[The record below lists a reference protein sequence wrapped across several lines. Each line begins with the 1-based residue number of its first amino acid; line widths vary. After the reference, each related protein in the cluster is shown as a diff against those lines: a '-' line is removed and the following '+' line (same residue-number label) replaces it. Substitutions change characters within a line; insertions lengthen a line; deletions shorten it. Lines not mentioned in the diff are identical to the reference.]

1 MMPGGEPEAYTHL
14 QPIVEKVAAQTDDG
28 PCVTYIG
35 KGGSGNYVKMVH
47 NGIEY
52 GDMQLIAEAY
62 DVLRVVG
69 GLTNEELAAVFDEW
83 NKVCEG
89 DDGWGRCPRCGLGGC
104 SEVAGPGR
112 RGQACWPWGRLRTA
126 CDSCLPCMDPAPW
139 GPAAL
144 LSPFSLVLT
153 PLRRPLPTPPTTA
166 PVRAGV
172 VPGGDHGLHLQE
184 EGRARGGLAH

>member
-1 MMPGGEPEAYTHL
+1 MMPGGEPEAYKHL

-83 NKVCEG
+83 NKVR
-89 DDGWGRCPRCGLGGC
+89 GWVGGGRGGETGVDWGGRQRWLPRLVLSRGRRCGEL
-104 SEVAGPGR
+104 
-112 RGQACWPWGRLRTA
+112 WP
-126 CDSCLPCMDPAPW
+126 C
-139 GPAAL
+139 
-144 LSPFSLVLT
+144 
-153 PLRRPLPTPPTTA
+153 
-166 PVRAGV
+166 
-172 VPGGDHGLHLQE
+172 
-184 EGRARGGLAH
+184 